1 MGGWRKHTNNPA
13 NISIH
18 RGRMSTAVPT
28 APARAAQTSF
38 SIIVAVSVCHMLNDI
53 MQSLLT
59 SLYPLLKD
67 NYALDFVQIG
77 LLTMAFQV
85 TASLLQPVV
94 GLVTD
99 RWPMPFSLPLGMGST
114 FCGLFFLAYA
124 HSFPVLLLGA
134 CLIGF
139 GSAVFHPESSRIARA
154 ASGGRH
160 GLAQSMFQVGGNAG
174 TAIGPLLAAFIVLPF
189 GQTSVAWFSGAALLG
204 MVILTWVGRWYAE
217 ERLRMASRPAVSR
230 ELPLP
235 RGRVAWALAVLVLLT
250 TTKNVYLSSIG
261 SYFTFYTIGR
271 FGLSVQ
277 EAQLMLFLFL
287 GASAAGVF
295 LGGPIGDRFG
305 ARFVIWFSIL
315 GVIPFALLLPYA
327 NLFWTGVLSV
337 TIGLIFSSAF
347 SAIVVFAQELVPG
360 RVGLIAGV
368 FFGFAFGAGGLG
380 AAALGVF
387 ADTHGI
393 DFVYRVCSYM
403 PLLGIL
409 TIFLPRLPA
418 SRLVR

>member
-1 MGGWRKHTNNPA
+1 
-13 NISIH
+13 
-18 RGRMSTAVPT
+18 MSTAVSV
-28 APARAAQTSF
+28 APAHAARTSF

-59 SLYPLLKD
+59 SLYPILKE

-94 GLVTD
+94 GMVTD
-99 RWPMPFSLPLGMGST
+99 RWPIPFSLPLGMAST
-114 FCGLFFLAYA
+114 FFGLFFLAYA
-124 HSFPVLLLGA
+124 HSFPILVLGA

-139 GSAVFHPESSRIARA
+139 GSAVFHPESSRVARA

-160 GLAQSMFQVGGNAG
+160 GLAQSLFQVGGNAG

-189 GQTSVAWFSGAALLG
+189 GQSSVAWFSAAALLG
-204 MVILTWVGRWYAE
+204 MVILTWVGRWYAAE
-217 ERLRMASRPAVSR
+217 GLRMAGRPAVSR
-230 ELPLP
+230 ALPLP
-235 RGRVAWALAVLVLLT
+235 RGRVAWAIAVLVLLT
-250 TTKNVYLSSIG
+250 ATKNVYMSSIG
-261 SYFTFYTIGR
+261 SYFTFYTIER

-277 EAQLMLFLFL
+277 DAQLMLFLFL

-315 GVIPFALLLPYA
+315 GVIPFTLLLPYA

-337 TIGLIFSSAF
+337 MIGLIFSSAF

-387 ADTHGI
+387 ADSHGI
-393 DFVYRVCSYM
+393 DFVYRVCSYL

-409 TIFLPRLPA
+409 TVFLPRL
-418 SRLVR
+418 RTR

>member
-1 MGGWRKHTNNPA
+1 
-13 NISIH
+13 
-18 RGRMSTAVPT
+18 MSTAVSV
-28 APARAAQTSF
+28 APPHAARTSF

-59 SLYPLLKD
+59 SLYPILKE
-67 NYALDFVQIG
+67 NYALDFMQIG

-94 GLVTD
+94 GMVTD

-114 FCGLFFLAYA
+114 FFGLFFLAYA
-124 HSFPVLLLGA
+124 HSFPILVLGA

-139 GSAVFHPESSRIARA
+139 GSAVFHPESSRVARA

-160 GLAQSMFQVGGNAG
+160 GLAQSLFQVGGNAG

-189 GQTSVAWFSGAALLG
+189 GQSSVAWFSVSALLG
-204 MVILTWVGRWYAE
+204 MVILTWVGRWYAA
-217 ERLRMASRPAVSR
+217 ERLRMAGRAAVSR
-230 ELPLP
+230 ALPLP
-235 RGRVAWALAVLVLLT
+235 RGRVAWAIAVLVLLT
-250 TTKNVYLSSIG
+250 ATKNVYMSSIG
-261 SYFTFYTIGR
+261 SYFTFYTIER

-277 EAQLMLFLFL
+277 DAQLMLFLFL

-337 TIGLIFSSAF
+337 MIGLIFSSAF

-393 DFVYRVCSYM
+393 AFVYRICSYL

-409 TIFLPRLPA
+409 TIFLPRL
-418 SRLVR
+418 RTR